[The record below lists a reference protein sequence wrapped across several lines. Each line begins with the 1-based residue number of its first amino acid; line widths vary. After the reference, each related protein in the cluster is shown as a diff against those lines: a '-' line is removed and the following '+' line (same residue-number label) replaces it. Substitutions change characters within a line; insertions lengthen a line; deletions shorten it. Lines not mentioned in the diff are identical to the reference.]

1 MSNDLYFI
9 SIIAKALEQ
18 EDIEGSLE
26 QAFEEIR
33 SLGAKPE
40 YGHGFQQFQRL
51 MDIVSKRV
59 KKKRSDQ
66 ALRTE
71 LARELIIDLASD
83 AFEGSAEDKQ
93 RVLSIIRSNP
103 QWRKEYDQLVGEI
116 EELSQVPEGV
126 EGVEISVSREDKP
139 LKSVTFLKIPGSET
153 IDNITPGHYNI
164 AFATGRLIWEGEL
177 AEQDLIWVKAYPG
190 KPFEMAAETT
200 EREAKPTKQISAFEG
215 QINIEVFAGIESG
228 RITITIKASGDPQ

>member
-18 EDIEGSLE
+18 KDTEWSLE
-26 QAFEEIR
+26 QAFEQIK

-40 YGHGFQQFQRL
+40 YEHGFEQFQRL
-51 MDIVSKRV
+51 MDIVNKRV
-59 KKKRSDQ
+59 EKKRSDQ
-66 ALRTE
+66 SLRTE
-71 LARELIIDLASD
+71 LARGLMIDLASD
-83 AFEGSAEDKQ
+83 AFEGSAEDK
-93 RVLSIIRSNP
+93 RKALSIIRSNP
-103 QWRKEYDQLVGEI
+103 QWREEYDQLVGEI
-116 EELSQVPEGV
+116 EELSQVPEGI
-126 EGVEISVSREDKP
+126 EISVSRENEP
-139 LKSVTFLKIPGSET
+139 LKSVTFPKVPGSET

-177 AEQDLIWVKAYPG
+177 TEQDLIWVKAYLG

-215 QINIEVFAGIESG
+215 QVDIEVFAGIESG
-228 RITITIKASGDPQ
+228 RIRITIKASGDPQ

>member
-18 EDIEGSLE
+18 KDTERSLE
-26 QAFEEIR
+26 QAFEEIE

-40 YGHGFQQFQRL
+40 YEQGFQQFQRL
-51 MDIVSKRV
+51 MDVVSKRV
-59 KKKRSDQ
+59 EKKRSGE
-66 ALRTE
+66 ALRVE

-83 AFEGSAEDKQ
+83 AFEGSAEDK
-93 RVLSIIRSNP
+93 RKAMSIIRSNP

-116 EELSQVPEGV
+116 EELSQIP
-126 EGVEISVSREDKP
+126 EGVEISVSRENKP
-139 LKSVTFLKIPGSET
+139 LKSVTFLKLPGSET
-153 IDNITPGHYNI
+153 IDNVTPGHYNI

-177 AEQDLIWVKAYPG
+177 TEQDLIWVKAYPG
-190 KPFEMAAETT
+190 KPFEMAADTT
-200 EREAKPTKQISAFEG
+200 EREAKPTKQISAFED

-228 RITITIKASGDPQ
+228 RMTITMNAARDSQ